1 MYGQTGAS
9 PRMSF
14 IELTKNKK
22 ICTIGKPLNGTK
34 FKIFENN
41 LEIKKIIMR

>member
-1 MYGQTGAS
+1 MYGQTEAS

-22 ICTIGKPLNGTK
+22 KIAFRKTLNGTK
-34 FKIFENN
+34 FKIFKNN
-41 LEIKKIIMR
+41 FELKII